1 MRLGQGPTLAFL
13 VLLAGCAPPGPSPSG
28 DVAVRPT
35 RTAVPTA
42 TIDAPESDPA
52 SPDVTRT
59 DTQGAVVF
67 EVTPLNLSVSAG
79 TLEFE
84 VVMNTHSV
92 DLGWDLAEQAVLST
106 DTGLEAQAA
115 SWPVGNGHHYGGVWP
130 SRNAGG
136 TSYWPGR
143 NNHPHPAGHR
153 RSRTDSWE
161 LVRTETGFLQ
171 KPGFWRKP
179 VWPSPRAPNGGC
191 PRADR
196 WIGLII
202 KTDSQEES
210 HRVKRKQSGR
220 WPSQPSF

>member
-115 SWPVGNGHHYGGVWP
+115 SWPVGNGHHYGGVLAFP
-130 SRNAGG
+130 GTTPAG
-136 TSYWPGR
+136 TSLL
-143 NNHPHPAGHR
+143 AGAKTITLILRDTDVPER
-153 RSRTDSWE
+153 RFAWE
-161 LVRTETGFLQ
+161 LV
-171 KPGFWRKP
+171 P
-179 VWPSPRAPNGGC
+179 
-191 PRADR
+191 
-196 WIGLII
+196 
-202 KTDSQEES
+202 
-210 HRVKRKQSGR
+210 
-220 WPSQPSF
+220 